1 MVIKLAEGKHVWKGR
16 LVEKP
21 ELTINENI
29 PGLLKGIPFSAKLQE
44 ASTCNI

>member
-21 ELTINENI
+21 ELTINEKYSWI
-29 PGLLKGIPFSAKLQE
+29 AKGYSIQ
-44 ASTCNI
+44 C